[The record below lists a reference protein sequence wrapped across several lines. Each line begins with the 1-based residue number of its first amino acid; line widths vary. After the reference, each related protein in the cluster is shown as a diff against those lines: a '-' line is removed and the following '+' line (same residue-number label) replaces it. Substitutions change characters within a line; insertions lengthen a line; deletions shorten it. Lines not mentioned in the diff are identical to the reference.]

1 MMTSP
6 VEVLNLVGSQ
16 YVALLIK
23 WVHAGGSLKWVH
35 WRLCNFW
42 Q

>member
-6 VEVLNLVGSQ
+6 VVLNLVGSQ

-23 WVHAGGSLKWVH
+23 WVHAGGSH
-35 WRLCNFW
+35 
-42 Q
+42 